1 MKRDY
6 IKDFIVENVLFF
18 VIVIITGIFVVS
30 PLLLKIKTVSD
41 VVSILLKALET
52 EGYRSTYIE
61 TMGALL
67 GTFLAI
73 SGALW
78 TQRRIS
84 EKEEKN
90 RVREKTLIIYY
101 DFFFA
106 VNNICDFYD
115 KVSVGMAP
123 DDFWNNIKAAVSSL
137 EIQLYNEWMLNIVSI
152 SKYLKNEEVKEICKI
167 YSELNKIKKM
177 IQISVNDLTEA
188 EVEKLC
194 EAMSKY
200 VELERKES
208 LKKKYIANQ
217 EIVTVLNRLK
227 IIGKF

>member
-1 MKRDY
+1 MKREY

-18 VIVIITGIFVVS
+18 VIVIITGIFIVS
-30 PLLLKIKTVSD
+30 PLLLKIKVVSD
-41 VVSILLKALET
+41 VVSTLLKALET

-61 TMGALL
+61 MMGALL

-90 RVREKTLIIYY
+90 KVREKTLIIYY
-101 DFFFA
+101 DFLFA

-123 DDFWNNIKAAVSSL
+123 DDFWNNIKAAISSL
-137 EIQLYNEWMLNIVSI
+137 EIQLYDEWMLNIVSI

-177 IQISVNDLTEA
+177 IPISVNDLTEA

-194 EAMSKY
+194 EAMSKC
-200 VELERKES
+200 VESERKES